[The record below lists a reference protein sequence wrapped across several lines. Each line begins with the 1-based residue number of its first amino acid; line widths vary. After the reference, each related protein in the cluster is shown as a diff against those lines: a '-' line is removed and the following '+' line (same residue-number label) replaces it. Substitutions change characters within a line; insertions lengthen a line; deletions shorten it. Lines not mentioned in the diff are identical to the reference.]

1 VIRKKYDLKFKN
13 MEELN
18 SNLKLE
24 KNTGEATELDPKV
37 SLLIIRLAKHAQIN
51 MCYAVLPSVPA
62 GREKQRQSRKLP
74 TRSGPARLICGKL
87 PGAVSSPCPAQKPW
101 GWRAR

>member
-1 VIRKKYDLKFKN
+1 

-37 SLLIIRLAKHAQIN
+37 SLLIIRLAKRAQIN

-62 GREKQRQSRKLP
+62 GWKRQRQSRKLLTHSEP
-74 TRSGPARLICGKL
+74 QE
-87 PGAVSSPCPAQKPW
+87 VSC
-101 GWRAR
+101 